1 MLLKQCI
8 SVIVSISL
16 LTNQMLFAGSLDLD
30 KSATQKTSLE
40 TAPNGVPIVNITT
53 PNAQGLSHNK
63 FTNYNVE
70 QKGLILNNSANVVQ
84 TQLAG
89 FIAPNTNLSGSAAKT
104 ILNEVTGTNRS
115 LLNGYTEVAGDQAD
129 VIIANPN
136 GISINGGGFI
146 NTPKV
151 TLSTGKPELL
161 NGQVSGFNVNGG
173 DILIEGDGF
182 NAAANS
188 QVDLYSKV
196 LTLNAKLHAQSLNIV
211 TGENHIASDGTITS
225 NQVTGTGVSL
235 DSSALGGIYAQK
247 ITLVG
252 TDKGV
257 GVNLPPEVLASN
269 GAINISSDGK
279 ITFQKATASQSIT
292 AASTSSD
299 IEINGALIAGEN
311 ISLSAKET
319 LTNNDVMIA
328 GLRPNGGTNPSA
340 MLYIQTSSL
349 TNNAQI
355 NSYGDAIIEASS
367 RIDNAGILNT
377 LGALELSTQTLQ
389 SDGTIFSQKEL
400 SLIANDTLS
409 KGIISSNANINLETS
424 SLSTTNKIITNHDL
438 FIHTQSFENSGYLNV
453 ANMLDLK
460 TASFSNTG
468 TIFSHNTLALLVGST
483 FTNEGLINAVNRV
496 DIETKGEFTNHRIIS
511 SGLLA
516 NGETNTNASLNILSS
531 SLNNSG
537 QMNSYGQLNITTS
550 SLSNSG
556 YLNALYSLY
565 ALTDTLTNT
574 GTLFSDKDLNLV
586 TNTSLSNKGVINGGT
601 SVIIDAKE
609 TLTND
614 HTIIA
619 GLRVDGSSN
628 ADSTLHIQTSTL
640 TNNAQI
646 SSKGDMTL
654 DATSTLLN
662 KDTLDAE
669 KALTIQTSTL
679 NNQGDIFSN
688 HDLKVQASQALT
700 NNGTIAAGS
709 KIELTTQG
717 TLNSSHIIT
726 AGVHKD
732 GTNNANA
739 TLALNASSLSNSGK
753 MNSYGQLN
761 ITTSTLNNSGY
772 INASK
777 NIDVLADTLS
787 HTGTFFSNEDLTLS
801 LKNSFTNNGV
811 ISGSGDVVVTTKG
824 DLTNNSVIAA
834 GVMEDGS
841 TNENATLSLQA
852 SKLTNTAK
860 VSSYGSLDVIASN
873 LINTGYFSAY
883 DALRIKATSLHNY
896 GVLFSGANMNLWVGD
911 LLYNYEN
918 ANILA
923 IGNLIMAKD
932 ATLAKTKRIVNDKAT
947 IETIEGDISLYAE
960 TFENKT
966 DGLVKGTKLIG
977 TKTLTLSNNQ
987 QVDGELVASAAQ
999 KLINEG
1005 KGQTLTGV
1013 TAAYACGRMDDD
1025 GCAENEIQ
1033 YGGISEKQ
1041 VVVTR
1046 AYVIEWDTYDEEY
1059 PLFPIHHRQQLYD
1072 IKYVSSDD
1080 ITKELNV
1087 QLAKYGLSVSYGR
1100 STFEQIFNLPA
1111 MFRYQIP
1118 DLQGGEVQR
1127 QVTVSSEQEY
1137 MISKNDPAKLISG
1150 GKLSINANT
1159 ITNYLSEISSN
1170 DDMRLTG
1177 DTLNNGSEVLFQ
1189 VDTRTGQYKYQ
1200 SGGGGLFHSA
1210 KYSWA
1215 PLPSTTTYT
1224 QSDAAYSLIYSAKN
1238 ITGNL
1243 ATVNNID
1250 IKSNQAPLGHS
1261 ATTNATP
1268 NISIKKT
1275 DVSVDVPQTD
1285 SLSVTPMSPITID
1298 PKTHETSISLPK
1310 GTNGLFVL
1318 STNPKSKYLVET
1330 NPAFAS
1336 FSNFI
1341 GSDYMLSRLGYNP
1354 DATTKRLGD
1363 AFYENRLVRDSIF
1376 EQTGKRYLTSSIN
1389 SDTEQFQYLMDNALS
1404 LQKELKLTPYVRL
1417 SADQIASLTKDI
1429 VWMEEREVDGIKVL
1443 VPVVYIANA
1452 ALAKTTDN
1460 GARIIAK
1467 GDINLNVDTLTN
1479 QGDIKADGDIAIS
1492 ASKNIYNEGGL
1503 LSSGE
1508 SMSLIAGLGVY
1519 NISSTL
1525 DAKSLLVEASTFQ
1538 SDIDSQGITHTYTNI
1553 GSQNSALLSES
1564 SAINVKDDVTIK
1576 TTKDLS
1582 LIGTNLKAGGDVALS
1597 SEEGNIIISSK
1608 THTDTYDFTTKN
1620 GYNRGTSTHE
1630 ISSSIN
1636 ANSISMNADTLLV
1649 NASDVTA
1656 ANDMNIKADNI
1667 AITSGEDRIYTD
1679 SKYERKGGFM
1689 GGGKKTADTSDKKE
1703 VVSSTLSAKNLNIDT
1718 KTLSIQGSKLTAEQ
1732 ANIASEVI
1740 ELISLKNSDYESHFS
1755 DSSGMMTRTI
1765 LSKGHIKEE
1774 VVPALIEV
1782 RNQLIINNKD
1792 VTNQLQ
1798 TDNLVKTITSQSGL
1812 SVEQIK
1818 LVEAY
1823 AKSEEWDKHMTSL
1836 TGMGGLVVAAI
1847 VTVCTMGAGAG
1858 IAAGVVQGM
1867 NLAAEA
1873 ATQAAIQTAIEAAV
1887 QAMVSQVATALLT
1900 AAITGESPNID
1911 ASSLIKSAVLSGVL
1925 SYTSNFTQLSD
1936 YGFEKGT
1943 YTTKITQAGVNAGVK
1958 TAITGGDFKD
1968 NLIGEA
1974 GSVAFNAVGHDL
1986 YNNSEYKDI
1995 LPPKSI
2001 VQGLVGGALAEL
2013 QGGDF
2018 TAGAISTATSHMV
2031 AEYMLDSTL
2040 KNLDPNNPP
2049 FDVNDPASV
2058 EKYSE
2063 QLKTQIKAVSSLVG
2077 GTVALA
2083 TNKDLSQ
2090 KDLDIAQS
2098 LSDNVQENN
2107 LFAVAL
2113 APQLISAM
2121 VAAITTGTIYLT
2133 KDARNDIIERINNSN
2148 DNIIYAKGDKML
2160 SPGEIEILK
2169 RNGID
2174 PEELK
2179 GGKNTGNRDLYK
2191 DKQGNIVIKPKG
2203 GKSVDGE
2210 ETGINLNDLDW

>member
-292 AASTSSD
+292 ASSASSD

-340 MLYIQTSSL
+340 MLYIQTSNL

-400 SLIANDTLS
+400 SLVANDMLS
-409 KGIISSNANINLETS
+409 NKGIISSNANINLETS

-496 DIETKGEFTNHRIIS
+496 DIETKGELTNHRIIS

-586 TNTSLSNKGVINGGT
+586 TNASLSNKGVINGGT

-628 ADSTLHIQTSTL
+628 ADATLHIQTSTL

-688 HDLKVQASQALT
+688 HDLKAQASQALT

-717 TLNSSHIIT
+717 TLNSSHIIS

-811 ISGSGDVVVTTKG
+811 ISGSGDVIVTTKG

-977 TKTLTLSNNQ
+977 TRTLTLTNNQ
-987 QVDGELVASAAQ
+987 QVDDDIIVSATQ

-1005 KGQTLTGV
+1005 KGKTLTGV
-1013 TAAYACGRMDDD
+1013 TATQACTYADSAYSSDATCLKY
-1025 GCAENEIQ
+1025 EIQ

-1041 VVVTR
+1041 VIVTR
-1046 AYVIEWDTYDEEY
+1046 AYAIEWDTVENNDGYEY
-1059 PLFPIHHRQQLYD
+1059 IQHHTQPVYD
-1072 IKYVSSDD
+1072 IKYISNEDM
-1080 ITKELNV
+1080 TKELNV

-1100 STFEQIFNLPA
+1100 SIWEQLFGITTTFH
-1111 MFRYQIP
+1111 YQIP

-1318 STNPKSKYLVET
+1318 SANPKSKYLVET

-1429 VWMEEREVDGIKVL
+1429 VWMEEREVDGFKVL

-1479 QGDIKADGDIAIS
+1479 QGDIKADGDVSII

-1538 SDIDSQGITHTYTNI
+1538 SDIASQGITHTYTNI
-1553 GSQNSALLSES
+1553 GSQISALLSEA

-1576 TTKDLS
+1576 TTRDLS

-1718 KTLSIQGSKLTAEQ
+1718 KSLSIQGSKLTAEQ

-1812 SVEQIK
+1812 SVEQVK

-1836 TGMGGLVVAAI
+1836 TGMGSIIIAAI
-1847 VTVCTMGAGAG
+1847 VTVCTMGAGT
-1858 IAAGVVQGM
+1858 GVVAAAMEGM
-1867 NLAAEA
+1867 NAAVQA
-1873 ATQAAIQTAIEAAV
+1873 AVQAAIQSMVV
-1887 QAMVSQVATALLT
+1887 QATTSLVT
-1900 AAITGESPNID
+1900 AAITGNSPVLD
-1911 ASSLIKSAVLSGVL
+1911 ASSLIKSAVL
-1925 SYTSNFTQLSD
+1925 
-1936 YGFEKGT
+1936 
-1943 YTTKITQAGVNAGVK
+1943 AGVTSMANSTFTTDALKNDMSAYDYTKNAVVRGTVQGVSSE
-1958 TAITGGDFKD
+1958 ISGGDFKD
-1968 NLIGEA
+1968 GFTS
-1974 GSVAFNAVGHDL
+1974 GSVL
-1986 YNNSEYKDI
+1986 
-1995 LPPKSI
+1995 SI
-2001 VQGLVGGALAEL
+2001 VSDGALQMRKYVKDNFDYAGKDGNPVPDGVKSGGVNGDGVKVGG
-2013 QGGDF
+2013 G
-2018 TAGAISTATSHMV
+2018 H
-2031 AEYMLDSTL
+2031 
-2040 KNLDPNNPP
+2040 NNP
-2049 FDVNDPASV
+2049 N
-2058 EKYSE
+2058 
-2063 QLKTQIKAVSSLVG
+2063 
-2077 GTVALA
+2077 
-2083 TNKDLSQ
+2083 
-2090 KDLDIAQS
+2090 
-2098 LSDNVQENN
+2098 
-2107 LFAVAL
+2107 
-2113 APQLISAM
+2113 
-2121 VAAITTGTIYLT
+2121 T
-2133 KDARNDIIERINNSN
+2133 KDAIIAPLGGSQTGDRLIFGIPYDEGGVIDKTVEYFAGPHDFLSSWNYENDANGKTFLKN
-2148 DNIIYAKGDKML
+2148 DNMFIDISSGVLLIPSIPLAVA
-2160 SPGEIEILK
+2160 PFIENNINEINTINYIREQENKKVEDFTNSI
-2169 RNGID
+2169 
-2174 PEELK
+2174 
-2179 GGKNTGNRDLYK
+2179 KNK
-2191 DKQGNIVIKPKG
+2191 AA
-2203 GKSVDGE
+2203 
-2210 ETGINLNDLDW
+2210 INENK